1 MLQTTIKAL
10 TVEMQI
16 QSEEIKQLR
25 NAIEQIL
32 KVKTDSMTVQKFI
45 EKYNITLKLQNLNE
59 FKDFEKPLT
68 EDKQFLSDFVS
79 NLFYAYIHI

>member
-1 MLQTTIKAL
+1 LLQTAIKDL
-10 TVEMQI
+10 T
-16 QSEEIKQLR
+16 EEIKQLR

-59 FKDFEKPLT
+59 FKDFEKRLT

>member
-10 TVEMQI
+10 TVEIKI

-45 EKYNITLKLQNLNE
+45 EKYNITLKLQNFNE
-59 FKDFEKPLT
+59 FKDFEKRLT
-68 EDKQFLSDFVS
+68 KDKQFLSDFVS

>member
-1 MLQTTIKAL
+1 
-10 TVEMQI
+10 MQI

-32 KVKTDSMTVQKFI
+32 KVKTDSITVQKFI

-59 FKDFEKPLT
+59 FKDFEKRLT